1 MENLT
6 PMMKQYFEV
15 KNRYPDSILFFRLG
29 DFYEM
34 FFDDAL
40 IAARILDITITG
52 KSCGLEERAPMC
64 GVPFHSAEGY
74 IQKLILAGKKVAICE
89 QIEDPKATKG
99 LVKRDV
105 IRVVTPGT
113 NYEDNQVQDYKN
125 SYLLGIEIQ
134 NFPETSI
141 SFTDISTGEF
151 NTLNLYISE
160 ILEFIKGIGP
170 KEVIIGPGFKE
181 YLLEE
186 SNFAKE
192 FNNYIQSNNLIITE
206 SVFEDESYKSFFE
219 QDYISKYINNLP
231 SINLVLGYILSTQK
245 TASNNISQITAFDRE
260 GYMRLSP
267 ITIKNLE
274 LIENSNTGNKRNTL
288 FDILDNT
295 ATSIGKRTLRK
306 WIERPLN
313 SIDRI
318 EKRLNI
324 VEEITKDFS
333 SREELRELLGSIYD
347 IERITS
353 KISYG
358 SINPKDIVA
367 LKNSLSLLPGIKQ
380 VIAHSSFEALK
391 TTYGEFD
398 ELNDIY
404 DYMDKVILEEP
415 SISIKDGEVIRS
427 EFNPKLEEF
436 RYIEKN
442 ASKILQ
448 ELEATER
455 ERTGIKTLKVGYN
468 RVFGY
473 YIEITKSNLKDF
485 VIPKDYIRKQTISNS
500 ERFISESLKEIE
512 EKILNARQK
521 IYEIQSEI
529 FNEFK
534 DYLKTM
540 VVRLLSTAKI
550 IGLIDAHMSLGISGI
565 KHKLVRPQLNT
576 KGKFLIVDGR
586 HPVIENIIG
595 YENYVPNDCNLNS
608 KSNIQIITGPNMG
621 GKSTYMRQS
630 ALIAIMAHVG
640 SFIPASSADISIIDA
655 VYTRVGAADDLS
667 QGQSTFMM
675 EMTEV
680 SDILKSATSNSL
692 IILDEVGRGTS
703 TFDGLSIAW
712 AIVKYISENTKA
724 LTLFSTHYHEI
735 TELENSI
742 PNVKNFYVAVDE
754 KQGKITFLRKV
765 LPGKIDKSYGI
776 HVAEIAGLPQDIID
790 GANLK
795 LKELETKS
803 INLGTKDIDT
813 KDTDTKNTANN
824 KNKKTEIVAQIS
836 FEDIV
841 QKDVLEKIKTLDL
854 NTMTPLQ
861 ALNYLDELKKSIS

>member
-576 KGKFLIVDGR
+576 TGKFLIVDGR

>member
-113 NYEDNQVQDYKN
+113 NYEDNQVEAYKN

-160 ILEFIKGIGP
+160 ILEFVKGIGP

-192 FNNYIQSNNLIITE
+192 FNSYIQSNNLIITE
-206 SVFEDESYKSFFE
+206 SAFEDESYKSFFE

-313 SIDRI
+313 SIDKI

-398 ELNDIY
+398 DLKDIY

-415 SISIKDGEVIRS
+415 SISIKDGEVIKS
-427 EFNPKLEEF
+427 DFNPKLEEY

-448 ELEATER
+448 ELEIAER

-485 VIPKDYIRKQTISNS
+485 VIPQDYIRKQTISNS
-500 ERFISESLKEIE
+500 ERFISENLKEIE

-735 TELENSI
+735 TELEDSI
-742 PNVKNFYVAVDE
+742 SNVKNFYVAVDE

-803 INLGTKDIDT
+803 IKLETKYVVE
-813 KDTDTKNTANN
+813 
-824 KNKKTEIVAQIS
+824 KKVEKKQVKEKELKETLSQIS

-854 NTMTPLQ
+854 NTMTPIQ